1 MNSRPKE
8 NDESE
13 MCKVMFIE
21 QQIRGVTEI
30 FEWND
35 ASLLTGEIILGAEM
49 GSDRKVNAQVKT
61 QSELD
66 KEVGNCFD
74 KLYPGDFRVQANPS
88 FLSDIIH
95 QKTNGTETGDF
106 TRDSIAP
113 AQSNC

>member
-1 MNSRPKE
+1 
-8 NDESE
+8 